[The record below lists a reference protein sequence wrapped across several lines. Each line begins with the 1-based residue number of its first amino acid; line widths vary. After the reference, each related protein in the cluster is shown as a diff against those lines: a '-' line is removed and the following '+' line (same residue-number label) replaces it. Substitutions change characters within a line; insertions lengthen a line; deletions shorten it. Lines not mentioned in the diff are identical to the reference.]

1 MNKDSIKKEIMRLID
16 HASVI
21 APSIV
26 NFEKNNKYGR
36 VTDEYF
42 DYDAFISWKIESKAI
57 FKSLSNINPELFSD
71 LYKDFL
77 ASENKSKKWHSRSIF
92 VHKITQLLG
101 GSYSL
106 IDSPLNKKAF
116 SDVIVGSENG
126 NLLVNKDIIQMDEKT
141 AWAQINQDFDLTKRS
156 FGRKLNFI
164 HDPFKKKIIYRDVA
178 QAYILSKKGF
188 NKPAVIMAG
197 SVVEELLRL
206 FLMNKKIAVKRNT
219 FSEYIRIC
227 ENMGLLKSAIF
238 RLSDSVRHFRNL
250 VHLTKEVDAK
260 HTISKATAK
269 NAVSSIFIIANDF

>member
-1 MNKDSIKKEIMRLID
+1 MKKDNIKLEIMRLID

-21 APSIV
+21 APSII
-26 NFEKNNKYGR
+26 NFEKDNGYGS

-57 FKSLSNINPELFSD
+57 LKSLSNINSELFAD
-71 LYKDFL
+71 LYKEFL
-77 ASENKSKKWHSRSIF
+77 EYENKSKKWHSKSIF
-92 VHKITQLLG
+92 VHSVTQLLG

-106 IDSPLNKKAF
+106 IDSPLNKEVF
-116 SDVIVGSENG
+116 FDEIVGLENE
-126 NLLVNKDIIQMDEKT
+126 NIVVNKEIIPMDDKT
-141 AWAQINQDFDLTKRS
+141 VWAQINQDFDLTKRS

-178 QAYILSKKGF
+178 QAYILSKNGF

-206 FLMNKKIAVKRNT
+206 FLMNKNIAISKGT
-219 FSEYIRIC
+219 FNEYIRLC
-227 ENMGLLKSAIF
+227 ENSGLLKIAIS

-250 VHLTKEVDAK
+250 VHLEKEVDTK
-260 HTISKATAK
+260 DTISKATAK